1 MNEVSNSAPQPT
13 RNLAQVLMQRIAS
26 VKNQA
31 VAAAIR
37 KDEST
42 VSRIVSGEAGIKLDD
57 LGAFLGA
64 LDMKCVG
71 KNQVCVDREE
81 FIAYRALAA
90 KYMEQSPALKWD

>member
-1 MNEVSNSAPQPT
+1 MTEVSNSAPQT
-13 RNLAQVLMQRIAS
+13 SRSLAQFLLQRIAT
-26 VKNQA
+26 VKNQT
-31 VAAAIR
+31 VAQAIH
-37 KDEST
+37 KDETT
-42 VSRIVSGEAGIKLDD
+42 VGRIVSGETGIKLND

-90 KYMEQSPALKWD
+90 KYMEQSPALIWE